1 MPPFSPAAVYDLLV
15 DELGADH
22 TLLNIRGE
30 TVGPGPG
37 RATWLYGEGC
47 PSSARAPP
55 VFHPLVSLSRGSPPF
70 LSPQA
75 LELAARLNRKELFY
89 HLIYKN
95 REICWQ
101 YGSRVNY
108 NLDLRVVDG
117 ARRAC
122 SALHGTGL

>member
-1 MPPFSPAAVYDLLV
+1 MPIFCALPA
-15 DELGADH
+15 
-22 TLLNIRGE
+22 R
-30 TVGPGPG
+30 
-37 RATWLYGEGC
+37 
-47 PSSARAPP
+47 
-55 VFHPLVSLSRGSPPF
+55 FHPLVSSARVSPPF

-117 ARRAC
+117 ARLAW